1 MNWKEGKTG
10 AAITVKV
17 FPRASKNE
25 ISEILSDGTIKI
37 RITAAPV
44 DGKANEAL
52 IHYLAE
58 ILCVPESNIELIAG
72 HSGRDK
78 LISIIGITPGKVTEL
93 LSKQIK
99 K

>member
-17 FPRASKNE
+17 IPRASKNE

-58 ILCVPESNIELIAG
+58 ILTVPESNIELIAG